1 MNAIKEGK
9 LTPGLANLKCGAL
22 SHARWLTTGEA
33 ILMLW
38 TREHCMTGKY
48 AKNLET
54 LVRFCTQMYFKLYFV
69 ISFKHRLENNPYH
82 ILTELRILKT
92 QPAQNGNPI
101 CQDWSMVQP

>member
-9 LTPGLANLKCGAL
+9 LTPGLANLKFGAL

-38 TREHCMTGKY
+38 TREHGLIGKN

-54 LVRFCTQMYFKLYFV
+54 LFRF
-69 ISFKHRLENNPYH
+69 
-82 ILTELRILKT
+82 
-92 QPAQNGNPI
+92 
-101 CQDWSMVQP
+101 